1 MIKFTID
8 LESYAEPKTV
18 QEEKI
23 TELSKAFLTSFNKLA
38 EDYNRFAG
46 QLKGDLCKTG
56 LAHRSSAVAERQW
69 LDSLNVTRIEDISKK
84 I

>member
-38 EDYNRFAG
+38 EDYNRFAR
-46 QLKGDLCKTG
+46 QLKGDLYKTG
-56 LAHRSSAVAERQW
+56 LANRSSAVANQQW
-69 LDSLNVTRIEDISKK
+69 LDSLAITSIEDIKEK